1 MGSWSVR
8 RRANGIAGIVHL
20 LPRGFGT
27 SDQAIDVALQLVGG
41 EGGKAKEAVGTM
53 GGACVRGEEAKSG

>member
-1 MGSWSVR
+1 
-8 RRANGIAGIVHL
+8 VHF

-27 SDQAIDVALQLVGG
+27 SDEAIDVALQLVGR
-41 EGGKAKEAVGTM
+41 ECCEAKEAVGTM